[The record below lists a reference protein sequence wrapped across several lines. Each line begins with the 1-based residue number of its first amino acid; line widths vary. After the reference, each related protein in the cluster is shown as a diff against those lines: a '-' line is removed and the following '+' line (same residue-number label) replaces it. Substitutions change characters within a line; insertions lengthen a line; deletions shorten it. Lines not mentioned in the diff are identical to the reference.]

1 MFTAAVFVLICL
13 PGFPFILLTFT
24 KFSFYSRLL
33 YFHPGWNIFNLC
45 RNFSCTGNCI
55 FFFNSVYRVKTST
68 WNENLDIISSLVW
81 VHGLWRTYLQYH
93 RWVLC
98 IEQSNFLVGTSNF
111 SVQYSLAHDWRTIHN
126 IIQLSALQMDWSIL
140 LCTCIHIYG
149 RLELRYNQMLTP

>member
-45 RNFSCTGNCI
+45 RNFSCTGI
-55 FFFNSVYRVKTST
+55 GFFFFNSVYRVKTST

-98 IEQSNFLVGTSNF
+98 IEQSNFLVGTQNF
-111 SVQYSLAHDWRTIHN
+111 LFSIVLHTIGEPFIISFSYQPFKWIDQYYC
-126 IIQLSALQMDWSIL
+126 ALVYIFMAAW
-140 LCTCIHIYG
+140 
-149 RLELRYNQMLTP
+149 N